1 MCHARGKGKK
11 AGSPGGV
18 KGDIDPID
26 WECFYLAGRK
36 LGLQP
41 SEFWDMTLPEFF
53 AELEAAQPQTAKRGL
68 SEREAAE
75 LLEWTYGTTANR
87 S

>member
-1 MCHARGKGKK
+1 
-11 AGSPGGV
+11 
-18 KGDIDPID
+18 
-26 WECFYLAGRK
+26 
-36 LGLQP
+36 
-41 SEFWDMTLPEFF
+41 MTLPEFF